1 MESISISVKKW
12 NKTIISLSLIII
24 LGLSIRFVYYPFGV
38 PIVIDSF
45 YDFVYASKTVF
56 DNGLPI
62 GYLVTN
68 TGWANFLSFLF
79 LFFDKTN
86 PSQLMDVQRIASII
100 ISTITVLPIFFILRR
115 FVGYKWALFG
125 SLLLVVEPR
134 LLLISLEGIN
144 YSLFFFLFVLTITFF
159 LKKTSFSL
167 FLSFVCLAFC
177 AIVRFEGLLLVI
189 PMSITYFIKFR
200 DKKSILRFLGM
211 VAIMV
216 IIILPIGILRM
227 QATDDRCI
235 EYIFGTVC
243 GQDGITN
250 NILSGPAWFYSF
262 IILNEQLT
270 ESHMSNIDE
279 PSVKFHKEAYDDKE
293 GSNIFKFI
301 NESFSRLAKFLG
313 LALIPYFGFF
323 IVFNVI
329 SRIKNWKG
337 FGLNFDSILILS
349 CTGIMLLP
357 ALYAYTRGIDE
368 IRYVLVVLPLLCIV
382 SLSWN
387 KSVSEKILK
396 NRSIVV
402 ILIVLI
408 LISSITFI
416 EFNKRDSIH
425 DIESFLVSQKIVE
438 LTSVTNTFHQDGYVK
453 TAVLISDWPILPETS
468 DSGKIVHNFQKIPT
482 KNHHDL
488 AEFISDSKKYGL
500 KYLVIDKDNELFNDL
515 RKNPAGHPY
524 LNKIF
529 DSNNFDFENKFM
541 IYEINYKL
549 FYDNDK

>member
-1 MESISISVKKW
+1 M
-12 NKTIISLSLIII
+12 
-24 LGLSIRFVYYPFGV
+24 
-38 PIVIDSF
+38 
-45 YDFVYASKTVF
+45 
-56 DNGLPI
+56 
-62 GYLVTN
+62 
-68 TGWANFLSFLF
+68 
-79 LFFDKTN
+79 
-86 PSQLMDVQRIASII
+86 
-100 ISTITVLPIFFILRR
+100 
-115 FVGYKWALFG
+115 
-125 SLLLVVEPR
+125 
-134 LLLISLEGIN
+134 
-144 YSLFFFLFVLTITFF
+144 
-159 LKKTSFSL
+159 
-167 FLSFVCLAFC
+167 
-177 AIVRFEGLLLVI
+177 
-189 PMSITYFIKFR
+189 YFIKFR
-200 DKKSILRFLGM
+200 NKKSTLRFLGM

-227 QATDDRCI
+227 QATDNYCI

-250 NILSGPAWFYSF
+250 NILSGPRFFYTY
-262 IILNEQLT
+262 IVLNEQLT
-270 ESHMSNIDE
+270 ESNSKIDD
-279 PSVKFHKEAYDDKE
+279 PSIEFHREAYDKQE
-293 GSNIFKFI
+293 GLNILKVI

-313 LALIPYFGFF
+313 LSLIPYFGFF
-323 IVFNVI
+323 IAFNVI

-368 IRYVLVVLPLLCIV
+368 IRYVLVALPLFCII

-396 NRSIVV
+396 NQSIIV

-425 DIESFLVSQKIVE
+425 DRESFLVSQKIVE
-438 LTSVTNTFHQDGYVK
+438 LTSVTNAFHQSGYVK
-453 TAVLISDWPILPETS
+453 TAILISDWPILPETS
-468 DSGKIVHNFQKIPT
+468 DSGRIIHNFQKIPT
-482 KNHHDL
+482 KNYHDL

-515 RKNPAGHPY
+515 RKDPVGYPY

>member
-24 LGLSIRFVYYPFGV
+24 LGLSIRFVYYPFDV

-62 GYLVTN
+62 GYAVTN

-86 PSQLMDVQRIASII
+86 PSQLMDVQRTASII
-100 ISTITVLPIFFILRR
+100 ISTITALPIFFILRR
-115 FVGYKWALFG
+115 FVGYKWALIG

-144 YSLFFFLFVLTITFF
+144 YSLFFFLFVLTIIFF
-159 LKKTSFSL
+159 LKKTSLSL
-167 FLSFVCLAFC
+167 FLSFVCIAFC
-177 AIVRFEGLLLVI
+177 AIVRYEGLLLVI
-189 PMSITYFIKFR
+189 PISIMYFIKFR
-200 DKKSILRFLGM
+200 NKKSTLRFLGM

-227 QATDDRCI
+227 QATDNYCI

-250 NILSGPAWFYSF
+250 NILSGPRFFYTY
-262 IILNEQLT
+262 IVLNEQLT
-270 ESHMSNIDE
+270 ESNSKIDD
-279 PSVKFHKEAYDDKE
+279 PSIEFHREAYDKQE
-293 GSNIFKFI
+293 GLNILKVI

-313 LALIPYFGFF
+313 LSLIPYFGFF
-323 IVFNVI
+323 IAFNVI

-368 IRYVLVVLPLLCIV
+368 IRYVLVALPLFCII

-396 NRSIVV
+396 NRSIIV

-425 DIESFLVSQKIVE
+425 DKESFLISQKIVE
-438 LTSVTNTFHQDGYVK
+438 LTSVTNAFHQSGYVK
-453 TAVLISDWPILPETS
+453 TAVLISDWPILPETG
-468 DSGKIVHNFQKIPT
+468 DTGKIVHNFQKIPT

-500 KYLVIDKDNELFNDL
+500 KYLIIDKDNELFNDL
-515 RKNPAGHPY
+515 RKNPEVYPY

>member
-62 GYLVTN
+62 GYSVTN

-100 ISTITVLPIFFILRR
+100 ISTITALPIFFILRR
-115 FVGYKWALFG
+115 FVDYKFALFG
-125 SLLLVVEPR
+125 SLLLIVEPR

-177 AIVRFEGLLLVI
+177 AIVRYEGLLLVI

-250 NILSGPAWFYSF
+250 NILSGPVWFYS
-262 IILNEQLT
+262 IIVLNEQLT
-270 ESHMSNIDE
+270 ESHMSNIDD
-279 PSVKFHKEAYDDKE
+279 PSIKFHKEAYDDKE
-293 GSNIFKFI
+293 GLNIFKVI

-323 IVFNVI
+323 IAFNVI

-387 KSVSEKILK
+387 KSISEKILK
-396 NRSIVV
+396 NRSIIV

-515 RKNPAGHPY
+515 RKNPVGYPY

>member
-62 GYLVTN
+62 GYSVTN

-100 ISTITVLPIFFILRR
+100 ISTITALPIFFILRR
-115 FVGYKWALFG
+115 FVDYKWALFG
-125 SLLLVVEPR
+125 SLLLIVEPR

-177 AIVRFEGLLLVI
+177 AIVRYEGLLLVI

-250 NILSGPAWFYSF
+250 NILSGPVWFYS
-262 IILNEQLT
+262 IIVLNEQLT
-270 ESHMSNIDE
+270 ESHMSNIDD
-279 PSVKFHKEAYDDKE
+279 PSIKFHKEAYDDKE
-293 GSNIFKFI
+293 GLNIFKVI

-396 NRSIVV
+396 NRSIIV

-515 RKNPAGHPY
+515 RKNPAGHSY

>member
-62 GYLVTN
+62 GYSVTN

-100 ISTITVLPIFFILRR
+100 ISTITALPIFFILRR
-115 FVGYKWALFG
+115 FVDYKFALFG
-125 SLLLVVEPR
+125 SLLLIVEPR

-177 AIVRFEGLLLVI
+177 AIVRYEGLLLVI

-250 NILSGPAWFYSF
+250 NILSGPVWFYS
-262 IILNEQLT
+262 IIVLNEQLT
-270 ESHMSNIDE
+270 ESHMSNIDD
-279 PSVKFHKEAYDDKE
+279 PSIKFHKEAYDDKE
-293 GSNIFKFI
+293 GLNIFKVI

-323 IVFNVI
+323 IAFNVI

-396 NRSIVV
+396 NRSIIV

>member
-62 GYLVTN
+62 GYSVTN

-100 ISTITVLPIFFILRR
+100 ISTITALPIFFILRR
-115 FVGYKWALFG
+115 FVDYKLALFG
-125 SLLLVVEPR
+125 SLLLIVEPR

-177 AIVRFEGLLLVI
+177 AIVRYEGLLLVI

-250 NILSGPAWFYSF
+250 NILSGPVWFYSF
-262 IILNEQLT
+262 VMLNEQLT
-270 ESHMSNIDE
+270 ESQMSNIDDT
-279 PSVKFHKEAYDDKE
+279 SIKFHFDAYDDRE
-293 GSNIFKFI
+293 GLNIFKVI

-337 FGLNFDSILILS
+337 FGLNFDSILILL

-387 KSVSEKILK
+387 KSISEKILK
-396 NRSIVV
+396 NRSVIV

-438 LTSVTNTFHQDGYVK
+438 LTSVTNVFHQSGYVK
-453 TAVLISDWPILPETS
+453 TAVLISDWPILPETG
-468 DSGKIVHNFQKIPT
+468 DTGKIVHNFQKIPT
-482 KNHHDL
+482 EKHHDL
-488 AEFISDSKKYGL
+488 AEFITDSKKYGL

-515 RKNPAGHPY
+515 RKNPVGYPY

>member
-62 GYLVTN
+62 GYSVTN

-100 ISTITVLPIFFILRR
+100 ISTITALPIFFILRR
-115 FVGYKWALFG
+115 FVDYKFALFG
-125 SLLLVVEPR
+125 SLLLIVEPR

-177 AIVRFEGLLLVI
+177 AIVRYEGLLLVI

-250 NILSGPAWFYSF
+250 NILSGPVWFYS
-262 IILNEQLT
+262 IIVLNEQLT
-270 ESHMSNIDE
+270 ESHMSNIDD
-279 PSVKFHKEAYDDKE
+279 PSIKFHKEAYDDKE
-293 GSNIFKFI
+293 GLNIFKVI

-396 NRSIVV
+396 NRSIIV

-425 DIESFLVSQKIVE
+425 DKESFLISQKIVE
-438 LTSVTNTFHQDGYVK
+438 LTSVTNTFHQSGYVK

>member
-125 SLLLVVEPR
+125 SLLLIVEPR

-262 IILNEQLT
+262 IMLNEQLT
-270 ESHMSNIDE
+270 ESHMSNIDD
-279 PSVKFHKEAYDDKE
+279 PSIKFHKEAYDDKE

-323 IVFNVI
+323 IAFNVI

-416 EFNKRDSIH
+416 EFNKRDSVH